1 MPSFFK
7 SKNSPDTA
15 EPSPAPN
22 TNWAA
27 RVRQGLSRTRN
38 NLGKQL
44 SGLFGGGKIDEDLYE
59 ELETALLTADAGV
72 SATAWLLDE
81 LRKQVKRNGLTDAA
95 QLKDALQKALTAL
108 LEPLAQPLDTEKNKP
123 FIMMLAGVNGAG
135 KTTSIGKLAHHFQL
149 QGKTVLLAAG
159 DTFRAAARE
168 QLVAWGERNNIA
180 VIAHESSGQ
189 QKGDPAAVI
198 FDAINAAKARGT
210 DIVLADTAGR
220 LATQLHLMEE
230 IKKVKRVI
238 AKAEPG
244 APHET
249 LLVLDANTGQNAVNQ
264 VQAFDDALGLTGLIV
279 TKLDGTAKGGVIAAI
294 ARQRQQK
301 SLLPIR
307 FIGVGEDLDDLRPFV
322 ASEFV
327 EALFD

>member
-1 MPSFFK
+1 
-7 SKNSPDTA
+7 
-15 EPSPAPN
+15 
-22 TNWAA
+22 
-27 RVRQGLSRTRN
+27 L
-38 NLGKQL
+38 L
-44 SGLFGGGKIDEDLYE
+44 GGGKIDEALYE
-59 ELETALLTADAGV
+59 ELETILLTADAGV
-72 SATAWLLDE
+72 NATTWLLGE
-81 LRKQVKRNGLTDAA
+81 LRSEVKRKGLTDAA
-95 QLKDALQKALTAL
+95 QLKGALQEALTAL
-108 LEPLAQPLDTEKNKP
+108 LEPLVQPLDTDTSKP
-123 FIMMLAGVNGAG
+123 FIIMLAGVNGAG
-135 KTTSIGKLAHHFQL
+135 KTTSIGKLAHYFQL

-168 QLVAWGERNNIA
+168 QLIAWGERNNVA
-180 VIAHESSGQ
+180 VIAQENSGQ

-198 FDAINAAKARGT
+198 FDAVNAAKARGI

-238 AKAEPG
+238 AKADPG

-249 LLVLDANTGQNAVNQ
+249 LLVLDANTGQNAIAQ

-294 ARQRQQK
+294 ARQRQK
-301 SLLPIR
+301 KAPLPIR
-307 FIGVGEDLDDLRPFV
+307 FIGVGEGLDDLRPFV

>member
-1 MPSFFK
+1 MPSFFN
-7 SKNSPDTA
+7 SKNSSETA
-15 EPSPAPN
+15 DSPS
-22 TNWAA
+22 NWAA
-27 RVRQGLSRTRN
+27 RVRSGLSRTRQ
-38 NLGKQL
+38 NLGKRL
-44 SGLFGGGKIDEDLYE
+44 SGLFGSGKIDEALYE
-59 ELETALLTADAGV
+59 ELETVLLMADTGV
-72 SATAWLLDE
+72 SATTWLLDE
-81 LRKQVKRNGLTDAA
+81 LRRQVKRNGLTEAA
-95 QLKDALQKALTAL
+95 QLKEALQEALIAL
-108 LEPLAQPLDTEKNKP
+108 LEPLSQPLATSASKP
-123 FIMMLAGVNGAG
+123 FIVMLAGVNGAG

-168 QLVAWGERNNIA
+168 QLMAWGERNNIA
-180 VIAHESSGQ
+180 VIAQENSGQ

-198 FDAINAAKARGT
+198 FDAVNAAKARGI

-249 LLVLDANTGQNAVNQ
+249 LLVLDANTGQNAVAQ
-264 VQAFDDALGLTGLIV
+264 VQAFDDALGLSGLIV

-294 ARQRQQK
+294 ARQRQDKQP
-301 SLLPIR
+301 LPIR
-307 FIGVGEDLDDLRPFV
+307 FIGIGEGLDDLRPFV
-322 ASEFV
+322 AREFV